1 MSVPHGISLAAM
13 DVAGRADRLRPH
25 LPDAGCDALLVTSLT
40 NVGYLTGF
48 TGSAGLLLV
57 LADEMVL
64 TTDGRY
70 RQQASEQLAAAGV
83 EARIEIGTG
92 SRQRDVM
99 VSAGAGVERLG
110 LEAGDVTWARQR
122 AFADEWFPSAEL
134 VATTGMV
141 EHLRQVKDAGELA
154 RVAAAASIADRA
166 LEAVKVRLADDV
178 TVVTEQE
185 VALALDVEMRRLGAS
200 GSAFPTIVASGPN
213 GAKPHA
219 LPSARPI
226 GRGEMVVIDFG
237 ATVDGYRSD
246 MTRTFC
252 VGPPATQTLARM
264 FEMVTEA
271 QRAGVA
277 VVAAGRPAAEVD
289 AACREVIDDAGWG
302 AAFVHGTGHGV
313 GLDIHEAPAV
323 AKTSADTLAAGH
335 VVTVEPGVYIRSQGG
350 VRIEDTVVVTNEGCQ
365 TLTLSPKSLSPKSLS
380 PKSLS
385 PKSLSPKSLSPN
397 EGCLP

>member
-1 MSVPHGISLAAM
+1 MSAPPSTTLVAM
-13 DVAGRADRLRPH
+13 DVAGRVERLRPRVEQ
-25 LPDAGCDALLVTSLT
+25 AGCDALLVTNLT
-40 NVGYLTGF
+40 NVAYLTGF

-57 LADEMVL
+57 LPDEMVL

-70 RQQASEQLAAAGV
+70 RQQAGEQLAAAGV
-83 EARIEIGTG
+83 DARVEIGG
-92 SRQRDVM
+92 AGRQRE
-99 VSAGAGVERLG
+99 ALVEAVAHVGRLG
-110 LEAGDVTWARQR
+110 LEAAHVTWAQQR
-122 AFADEWFPSAEL
+122 DFAGEEWFRSAEL
-134 VATTGMV
+134 VATAGVV
-141 EHLRQVKDAGELA
+141 EQLRQVKDAGELA
-154 RVAAAASIADRA
+154 RIAQAASIADRA
-166 LEAVKVRLADDV
+166 LEAVKARLAEGA
-178 TVVTEQE
+178 TEQE

-246 MTRTFC
+246 MTRTLC

-264 FEMVTEA
+264 FEVVTDA

-277 VVAAGRPAAEVD
+277 AVAAGRTAAEVD

-302 AAFVHGTGHGV
+302 VAFVHGTGHGV

-323 AKTSADTLAAGH
+323 AATSGDTLAAGH
-335 VVTVEPGVYIRSQGG
+335 VVTVEPGVYIPSQGG
-350 VRIEDTVVVTNEGCQ
+350 VRVEDTVVVTDDGCRP
-365 TLTLSPKSLSPKSLS
+365 LTLSPKDLSPS
-380 PKSLS
+380 
-385 PKSLSPKSLSPN
+385 
-397 EGCLP
+397 EGSVR

>member
-1 MSVPHGISLAAM
+1 MSRLSTLVAM
-13 DVAGRADRLRPH
+13 DVAGRADRLRSS
-25 LPDAGCDALLVTSLT
+25 LPDAGCDALLVTNLT

-70 RQQASEQLAAAGV
+70 RQQASEQVAGAGV
-83 EARIEIGTG
+83 DARIEIGG
-92 SRQRDVM
+92 GPRQREVM
-99 VSAGAGVERLG
+99 VSAASGVERLG
-110 LEAGDVTWARQR
+110 LEAADVTWAQQR
-122 AFADEWFPSAEL
+122 AFADEWFPVAEL
-134 VATTGMV
+134 VATTGVV
-141 EHLRQVKDAGELA
+141 EDPRRVKDAGEVA
-154 RVAAAASIADRA
+154 RIAEAASIADRA
-166 LEAVKVRLADDV
+166 LEAVKERLVDDV
-178 TVVTEQE
+178 TVVTERD
-185 VALALDVEMRRLGAS
+185 VALALDVEMRRLGAFA
-200 GSAFPTIVASGPN
+200 SAFSTIVASGPN

-219 LPSARPI
+219 LASDRPI

-237 ATVDGYRSD
+237 AMVDGYRSD

-264 FEMVTEA
+264 FEVVSEA

-277 VVAAGRPAAEVD
+277 AVAAGRPAADVD

-323 AKTSADTLAAGH
+323 AATSGDTLAAGH
-335 VVTVEPGVYIRSQGG
+335 VVTVEPGVYLSGQGG
-350 VRIEDTVVVTNEGCQ
+350 VRIEDTVVVTNDGCRI
-365 TLTLSPKSLSPKSLS
+365 LTLSPKSLSPGALS
-380 PKSLS
+380 A
-385 PKSLSPKSLSPN
+385 N
-397 EGCLP
+397 EGCCLP